1 MHNSTIGGKWF
12 LYEGQWL
19 ALHPGKYLQT
29 STEFK
34 LKYLRVDGKGWCP
47 HSRAKGKRS
56 MNLQSEISSALKDAM
71 REKNESKLA
80 SLRSVLTAIKNKEK
94 EVRRS
99 LEDPEIISLIS
110 TQIKQRKESIDH
122 YRKAGREDLAK
133 AEESEM
139 HILQAY
145 MPEELSAEEMSQALD
160 EVISEVGADSMKDM
174 GKVMKAAMSK
184 LAGRADGRVINEMV
198 REKLSR

>member
-1 MHNSTIGGKWF
+1 VPLITKANGLSTSR
-12 LYEGQWL
+12 QV
-19 ALHPGKYLQT
+19 
-29 STEFK
+29 STNKQRIQAEILEAGSK
-34 LKYLRVDGKGWCP
+34 DWGLR
-47 HSRAKGKRS
+47 SRQKRKRP

-71 REKNESKLA
+71 REKNETKLA

-99 LEDPEIISLIS
+99 LEDPEVISLIS

-139 HILQAY
+139 HILQGY
-145 MPEELSAEEMSQALD
+145 MPEELSADEMSQALD
-160 EVISEVGADSMKDM
+160 EVISEVGAVSIKDM
-174 GKVMKAAMSK
+174 GKVMKAAMAK

-198 REKLSR
+198 REKLSQ